1 MFNLGG
7 GYMSILY
14 CKRCGKQMSS
24 RAGFCVSCGEK
35 ITEDC
40 ESDISKD
47 DVTPEKTENE
57 EPEINVSEKWRN
69 FLWH

>member
-1 MFNLGG
+1 
-7 GYMSILY
+7 
-14 CKRCGKQMSS
+14 MSS

-47 DVTPEKTENE
+47 DVTPEKTESE